1 MSQFVIPQSTIEQF
15 DQRGET
21 ELRDYYQAQVSR
33 LGLNNPKILAFQGY
47 MDDRFG
53 VQFTPSERP
62 EIDQFGFYQ
71 LNDSQ
76 RFEAAD
82 SLATGSF
89 IQDIESQLEQRIPRT
104 VPNTQRMMY
113 PTFGYTPQADMQN
126 PQFTEARLGAIREGF
141 TDRLARALNENP
153 QNIDI
158 DGGLDRPVQR
168 ALLSFQQE
176 PQEKLSFLQKEFG
189 RENVKQFEYN
199 EKPNFLIK
207 QDGRQVLVDELG
219 FAFGDILDMTRGAV
233 TMTGEI
239 AGGFAGPYT
248 KLPLIRKGATV
259 VKGAM
264 GAGAG
269 KTATEYLSEGIESGV
284 NPEADFQSVAPIG
297 RGLATTAI
305 DYPMGKGFQFLGRAL
320 FNKRVPGANQQ
331 MDDVIQAAD
340 RLMQRFSDEGIDIPL
355 SPSMRMS
362 RGAAQLEQETIEQTA
377 RAGVSAPEQSG
388 VARLRLELADNMQ
401 RLLDILQTGQGNM
414 DEIIEAS
421 VKNFDDMASAAAA
434 SGKKEVLGA
443 ANVLEKHFKNLSDN
457 VLETANRRDNVQI
470 GEDLGNT
477 VRNIFESSKSR
488 VDDAYDAAKIA
499 GQNIPSRDMLGVAQ
513 QLINSIDS
521 LDIPTGA
528 TNRIIRS
535 FVPRKVLLQLSKSA
549 DLKANAKARLKQIA
563 EYEDAIK
570 GMEGDQMTMFPLFD
584 ETAPVSPGDPL
595 TLSFQQIVDFKKNIG
610 KLYGATSRDQ
620 FLDRKGLGGM
630 IDSLDGILDDMA
642 EGANSE
648 AYDLLQEA
656 NQMWL
661 RERKPIL
668 DDNQL
673 GKIAQGGQI
682 DEIRTAGVLL
692 DQGVNTVNRLKNLRN
707 ALPDE
712 SSKLQFDKEIREAAV
727 ERLFYLAEDAN
738 SLINVSKL
746 SKALSENQIFNKKSG
761 FFDDKMIESLKRMG
775 RFSQQRKDILGLSAA
790 PTIPLESV
798 KRVLLDTD
806 LPVQEKRILLAQI
819 TDQMRLSNRMDSI
832 RANQARQN
840 IAQGGGDF
848 ADNANSTMEAILGLP
863 NSGAVKEVFDTLD
876 EPMKNQIRAKI
887 RAHIFAGASTGGGG
901 TRTSTN
907 LGEVQL
913 PDPNS
918 QIMQD
923 LLNTESKQYEVVK
936 EILGSEGVKDIVDVV
951 KILDRMGGNYID
963 EGSSLLSGNQV
974 QAIGRGGNRRTF
986 VPRVIIGFD
995 MGVPIY
1001 KMLGFALSNDKFV
1014 RAINS
1019 GQADSAINNLL
1030 PFVFG
1035 SDIALEAYLEE
1046 STGDPRLFKAIPRL
1060 IGSPD
1065 RGVNDSLVN

>member
-1 MSQFVIPQSTIEQF
+1 MSQFVIPDNVFKALEGKSEDYHRNYIQEQTSILGPNHPAIEAIS
-15 DQRGET
+15 EHT
-21 ELRDYYQAQVSR
+21 
-33 LGLNNPKILAFQGY
+33 NN
-47 MDDRFG
+47 RFG
-53 VQFTPSERP
+53 AYNVPVERP
-62 EIDQFGFYQ
+62 EINQFGFYQ
-71 LNDSQ
+71 LNDDQ

-89 IQDIESQLEQRIPRT
+89 IQDIESQLEQRIQRT

-199 EKPNFLIK
+199 GKPNFLIK

-297 RGLATTAI
+297 RGAMTTAI
-305 DYPMGKGFQFLGRAL
+305 DYPMGKSFQFLGRAL
-320 FNKRVPGANQQ
+320 FNKRVPGVSEQ

-340 RLMQRFSDEGIDIPL
+340 RLMRRFSDEGIDIPL

-421 VKNFDDMASAAAA
+421 VKNFDDMSSAAAA
-434 SGKKEVLGA
+434 SGKEEVIGA
-443 ANVLEKHFKNLSDN
+443 ASVLEKHFKNLSDN

-470 GEDLGNT
+470 GEELGNT

-499 GQNIPSRDMLGVAQ
+499 GQRIPNTDMLDVAQ
-513 QLINSIDS
+513 QLINSIDG
-521 LDIPTGA
+521 LGIPTGA
-528 TNRIIRS
+528 SNRLIRS
-535 FVPRKVLLQLSKSA
+535 FVPRKVLSQLRKA
-549 DLKANAKARLKQIA
+549 EDIGANAKARLKQIA
-563 EYEDAIK
+563 EYEDAIQ
-570 GMEGDQMTMFPLFD
+570 GIEGDQMTMFSLFD
-584 ETAPVSPGDPL
+584 ETAPVNPGDPL
-595 TLSFQQIVDFKKNIG
+595 TLSFQQIIDFKKNIG
-610 KLYGATSRDQ
+610 KLYGATARDQ
-620 FLDRKGLGGM
+620 FLDRKGLGAM
-630 IDSLDGILDDMA
+630 IDSLDGILDNMA
-642 EGANSE
+642 TESDSM

-668 DDNQL
+668 DDGEL
-673 GKIAQGGQI
+673 AKIAGAKI

-692 DQGVNTVNRLKNLRN
+692 DQGANSANRLKNIRN

-712 SSKLQFDKEIREAAV
+712 ASKLQFDKEIREAAV
-727 ERLFYLAEDAN
+727 ERLFYLAEDSN
-738 SLINVSKL
+738 SLINVAKL

-798 KRVLLDTD
+798 KQVLLDTD
-806 LPVQEKRILLAQI
+806 LPVQERRILLGKI

-936 EILGSEGVKDIVDVV
+936 EILGPEGVQDIVDVV

-1001 KMLGFALSNDKFV
+1001 KMLGFALSNEKFV

-1046 STGDPRLFKAIPRL
+1046 STGDPRLFKAIPKL